1 MKVGNDHQFSDV
13 FQRYRKRPVA
23 WNSLRDCL
31 QNSLKIKE
39 TSPNTFTQ
47 IIFRFKQVLGT
58 PLNSFVSF
66 FRLGN
71 FNTVWKV
78 AKYGVFSGPYF
89 PVFGLS
95 KGKYG
100 PEKLRMWTPF
110 TQCNVAIHSNKLYPE
125 LSESEV
131 KKLHEKFCD
140 EIVLALLCC
149 WVLTLTDP
157 GFYPRNFPWYFQNI
171 KNKRRYSPFQIL
183 VDHIKF
189 WPWKEIRGTV
199 FSRHVFF

>member
-100 PEKLRMWTPF
+100 PENSVCGHLSRSVMWQFILTNYILNYLRARWKNYTNNSAMK
-110 TQCNVAIHSNKLYPE
+110 QCWHCYAA
-125 LSESEV
+125 ES
-131 KKLHEKFCD
+131 
-140 EIVLALLCC
+140 
-149 WVLTLTDP
+149 
-157 GFYPRNFPWYFQNI
+157 
-171 KNKRRYSPFQIL
+171 
-183 VDHIKF
+183 
-189 WPWKEIRGTV
+189 WP
-199 FSRHVFF
+199 